1 MEGKSI
7 YEDSLT
13 EIRKIQRSL
22 ATGGTIS
29 IDVNKLDSETRGAI
43 VTALA
48 NTLSKRNKEV
58 LNTISG
64 HNNGLY

>member
-22 ATGGTIS
+22 ATGCTIS
-29 IDVNKLDSETRGAI
+29 IDVNKLDSTTRGAI

-58 LNTISG
+58 LATISG

>member
-7 YEDSLT
+7 YEDSLA
-13 EIRKIQRSL
+13 EIRKVQRSL

-29 IDVNKLDSETRGAI
+29 IDVNKLDSATRGAV

-48 NTLSKRNKEV
+48 NALSKRNKEV
-58 LNTISG
+58 LSVISG
-64 HNNGLY
+64 EGKY